1 MKKLISIISR
11 LLLSLMGL
19 SFASC
24 RVEYGCPHAE
34 FRATGVVTD
43 EEGQPISGIR
53 VVMSA
58 DYPNSNVKGPSDTLW
73 TGPDGAY
80 MYAPQDFYASD
91 YPFLDSVK
99 FKFEDV
105 DGEANGGEF
114 SKVEI
119 EVPVF
124 QVEPGDGNWYQGSY
138 QSGVDVTMFRKE

>member
-24 RVEYGCPHAE
+24 REEYGCPHAD
-34 FRATGVVTD
+34 FRAMGMVTD
-43 EEGQPISGIR
+43 DEGQPISGIR

-58 DYPNSNVKGPSDTLW
+58 DYPNPNVKGPSDTLW
-73 TGPDGAY
+73 TGPEGTY
-80 MYAPQDFYASD
+80 MYAPKDFYASD
-91 YPFLDSVK
+91 YPFLESVK